1 MNDVVEQITTRI
13 VNSMRRVNVATTDL
27 RELPVLDPDI
37 PELMKGIQTEF
48 VKSDAYIDV
57 LWLIPGNSEVAQ
69 RARILTNAVWNVR
82 YL

>member
-27 RELPVLDPDI
+27 RKLPVLDPDI

-82 YL
+82 HL

>member
-82 YL
+82 HL